1 MGDHHADDLLFDAHT
16 LSELMDIDAIHPSV
30 AHSPSTSTTSV
41 SNASPAGDHNDD
53 DASAD
58 GSDAFMDAMLFQ
70 DIEALLISQNAADP
84 TALLHHQHHHSE
96 QLQITPM
103 AHTTERHHHD
113 HDTAMD
119 WDMSVTHAIET
130 LATHDDENE
139 SNHEPEETP
148 ATNEQHTHE
157 RELLQRELAFLQA
170 QRDFLQFKADAA
182 AAAVNALER
191 SEDATL
197 REQAELEKQN
207 LETVMRQQQMLAE
220 LAIQQQRSLRDLE
233 LLLLQSPLNHYR
245 MTLMTPM
252 ESYIKLGRDPIE
264 RRAQLL
270 AMRDEKIDAVR
281 QYIEY
286 QARDIDPQRE
296 FFYLDTFEKFGKF
309 YTVDFSVSQLDRT
322 TIADVVDI
330 IQDHFVTSNDGISQ
344 MLGCVTNR
352 EFFDGL
358 EETFLNARIVDRV
371 DIPKRHLHDRG
382 FVVQESNCVFYRKT
396 VDGNMAVMMC
406 DYVDDDEWHPYRK
419 SGRIRKDI
427 SVGITLSPHVNAD
440 GAPCVI
446 MKRFSFIKHHF
457 NSITPTP
464 EILQAISTRVILWGQ
479 AVRFCIA
486 KRRKGNK
493 KSVFVKYSFPRPP
506 PAAAA
511 VSEVSA
517 AASAAVPAAS
527 SNASSAAASAAAC
540 AAESESASPPPS
552 PSSSP

>member
-1 MGDHHADDLLFDAHT
+1 MEKMGDHHTDDLLFDAHT
-16 LSELMDIDAIHPSV
+16 LSELMEIDAMHP
-30 AHSPSTSTTSV
+30 HSPSTSA
-41 SNASPAGDHNDD
+41 SNASPAGDSNDD
-53 DASAD
+53 GD
-58 GSDAFMDAMLFQ
+58 GDSSDAFADAMLFQ
-70 DIEALLISQNAADP
+70 DIEALLISQTAGDSAS
-84 TALLHHQHHHSE
+84 ALLHPQHHLME
-96 QLQITPM
+96 QLQMTPT
-103 AHTTERHHHD
+103 AHLIDRHHD
-113 HDTAMD
+113 HSGAVESMD
-119 WDMSVTHAIET
+119 WDMNVTHADES
-130 LATHDDENE
+130 LAARDEENA
-139 SNHEPEETP
+139 SDHAPDQAP
-148 ATNEQHTHE
+148 AANEQHTRE
-157 RELLQRELAFLQA
+157 KELLQRELTFLQA

-182 AAAVNALER
+182 AAAVNVLEG
-191 SEDATL
+191 SEDAAL

-207 LETVMRQQQMLAE
+207 LETVTRQQQMLME
-220 LAIQQQRSLRDLE
+220 LVTQQQKSLHDLE
-233 LLLLQSPLNHYR
+233 LLLVQSPLNHYR

-309 YTVDFSVSQLDRT
+309 YTVDFSVSQLNRT

-352 EFFDGL
+352 EFFDGMD
-358 EETFLNARIVDRV
+358 ETFLNARIVDRV

-396 VDGNMAVMMC
+396 VDGDMAVMMC

-419 SGRIRKDI
+419 TGRIRKDI
-427 SVGITLSPHVNAD
+427 SVGITLSPYVNAE

-479 AVRFCIA
+479 AMRFCIT
-486 KRRKGNK
+486 KRRRGNK

-506 PAAAA
+506 PGAAIRGAAAPK
-511 VSEVSA
+511 SRLMK
-517 AASAAVPAAS
+517 
-527 SNASSAAASAAAC
+527 
-540 AAESESASPPPS
+540 
-552 PSSSP
+552 